1 MNLSE
6 VSSENDNKRLIDQIY
21 FNSSRSDSDRFYDI
35 PDPLPQHAP
44 AAAAHFRKTRKM
56 NTAVHTVVD
65 SGLGSLPDPGRK
77 HRSTEPLKLLKFAAK
92 YWPLVLLGPLFMVL
106 EVSVD
111 LFQPR
116 MMEVIVDKGI
126 LGIGNGGLSDI
137 HLVIS
142 TGIRM
147 ILLVIAGGCFGIL
160 SGVCANVAGQSFGN
174 NIRKACFTRIMHF
187 SFEQTDAFSTGS
199 LITRIT
205 NDVTQIQQLFMQAIR
220 GFVRCMMFFVG
231 GTVALLTLDLS
242 FGQVLLIAF
251 PLIFLDVIFVFI
263 KTNPLFS
270 LLQKKLDDLNN
281 IIQENVSG
289 IRVVKAFVQEKREE
303 ARFENANQALVGTQ
317 FRVELLLSFMRPVM
331 NIVLNLSVVAI
342 IYVGSLRV
350 PDGSVAPGTVM
361 AAVTYITQILNGMMT
376 LAMIFQ
382 TLSRG
387 IVSASRLSEIL
398 STDPAITGGSYNGK
412 STPDINLKYTENSAA
427 SKDAEGT
434 NDSKTAE
441 STNNSKDTEAAGSG
455 IFPGCLRFEHV
466 DFSYP
471 GSRVSVLSDISFE
484 VSPGETV
491 AIIGAT
497 GSGKSTLVNLI
508 PRFYDPVRGRILL
521 DGIDI
526 KEYDLKALRENVTI
540 CLQKSELFST
550 TIRENIS
557 LGNPDASEAEIIA
570 AATAAQ
576 ADAFIREQ
584 PDGYDTA
591 VAEGG
596 MSLSGGQRQRIAI
609 SRALLKKAGIIIFDD
624 STSALDLATEAK
636 LYDALRTGY
645 KNVTKIMIAQRI
657 ASVKDADRILVLD
670 NGRVSAFDTHANLM
684 KTSRIYQDIYDS
696 QLKGSDAGDGKG
708 GAV

>member
-1 MNLSE
+1 
-6 VSSENDNKRLIDQIY
+6 
-21 FNSSRSDSDRFYDI
+21 
-35 PDPLPQHAP
+35 
-44 AAAAHFRKTRKM
+44 M
-56 NTAVHTVVD
+56 NTAVHTAGD
-65 SGLGSLPDPGRK
+65 SNPGNARNPGK
-77 HRSTEPLKLLKFAAK
+77 KPRSTEPLKLLKFAAK

-116 MMEVIVDKGI
+116 MMEVIVDRGI

-350 PDGSVAPGTVM
+350 RDGSVAPGTVM

-412 STPDINLKYTENSAA
+412 STPDIKMEYTEA
-427 SKDAEGT
+427 S
-434 NDSKTAE
+434 
-441 STNNSKDTEAAGSG
+441 GSG
-455 IFPGCLRFEHV
+455 IVPGCLRFEHV

-471 GSRVSVLSDISFE
+471 GSRVGVLSDISFE
-484 VSPGETV
+484 IAPGETV

-508 PRFYDPVRGRILL
+508 PRFYDPVHGRILL

-670 NGRVSAFDTHANLM
+670 SGRVSAFDTHANLM

>member
-231 GTVALLTLDLS
+231 GTIALLTLDLS

-398 STDPAITGGSYNGK
+398 STDPAITGGNYNGK
-412 STPDINLKYTENSAA
+412 STPDARKKYTEDSAA

-441 STNNSKDTEAAGSG
+441 GTNDSKDTETAGSG
-455 IFPGCLRFEHV
+455 IVPGCLRFEHV

-471 GSRVSVLSDISFE
+471 GSRVGVLSDISFE
-484 VSPGETV
+484 IAPGETV

-670 NGRVSAFDTHANLM
+670 SGRVSAFDTHANLM

>member
-1 MNLSE
+1 
-6 VSSENDNKRLIDQIY
+6 
-21 FNSSRSDSDRFYDI
+21 
-35 PDPLPQHAP
+35 
-44 AAAAHFRKTRKM
+44 M
-56 NTAVHTVVD
+56 NTAVHTAGD
-65 SGLGSLPDPGRK
+65 SNPGNARNPGK
-77 HRSTEPLKLLKFAAK
+77 KPRSTEPLKLLKFAAK

-116 MMEVIVDKGI
+116 MMEVIVDRGI

-350 PDGSVAPGTVM
+350 QDGSVAPGTVM

-412 STPDINLKYTENSAA
+412 STPDIKMEYTEA
-427 SKDAEGT
+427 S
-434 NDSKTAE
+434 
-441 STNNSKDTEAAGSG
+441 GSG
-455 IFPGCLRFEHV
+455 IVPGCLRFEHV

-471 GSRVSVLSDISFE
+471 GSRVGVLSDISFE
-484 VSPGETV
+484 IAPGETV

-508 PRFYDPVRGRILL
+508 PRFYDPVHGRILL

-670 NGRVSAFDTHANLM
+670 SGRVSAFDTHANLM

-696 QLKGSDAGDGKG
+696 QLKDSDAGDGKG

>member
-1 MNLSE
+1 
-6 VSSENDNKRLIDQIY
+6 
-21 FNSSRSDSDRFYDI
+21 
-35 PDPLPQHAP
+35 
-44 AAAAHFRKTRKM
+44 
-56 NTAVHTVVD
+56 
-65 SGLGSLPDPGRK
+65 
-77 HRSTEPLKLLKFAAK
+77 
-92 YWPLVLLGPLFMVL
+92 MVL

-350 PDGSVAPGTVM
+350 QDGSVAPGTVM

-412 STPDINLKYTENSAA
+412 STPDINLKYTEASAA
-427 SKDAEGT
+427 SKDSEGINDSKHAKGTDESEDTEGTDDSKNAEGT
-434 NDSKTAE
+434 NDSK
-441 STNNSKDTEAAGSG
+441 DTETAGSG
-455 IFPGCLRFEHV
+455 IVPGCLRFEHV

-526 KEYDLKALRENVTI
+526 KEYDLNALRENVTI

-670 NGRVSAFDTHANLM
+670 SGRVSAFDTHANLM

>member
-398 STDPAITGGSYNGK
+398 STDPAITGGNYNGK
-412 STPDINLKYTENSAA
+412 STPDARKKYTEDSAA

-441 STNNSKDTEAAGSG
+441 GTNDSKDTETAGSG
-455 IFPGCLRFEHV
+455 IVPGCLRFEHV

-471 GSRVSVLSDISFE
+471 GSRVGVLSDISFE
-484 VSPGETV
+484 IAPGETV

-670 NGRVSAFDTHANLM
+670 SGRVSAFDTHANLM

>member
-1 MNLSE
+1 
-6 VSSENDNKRLIDQIY
+6 
-21 FNSSRSDSDRFYDI
+21 
-35 PDPLPQHAP
+35 
-44 AAAAHFRKTRKM
+44 M
-56 NTAVHTVVD
+56 NTAVHTAGD
-65 SGLGSLPDPGRK
+65 SNPGNARNPGK
-77 HRSTEPLKLLKFAAK
+77 KPRSTEPLKLLKFAAK

-231 GTVALLTLDLS
+231 GTIALLTLDLS

-350 PDGSVAPGTVM
+350 QDGSVAPGTVM

-412 STPDINLKYTENSAA
+412 STPDIKMEYTEA
-427 SKDAEGT
+427 S
-434 NDSKTAE
+434 
-441 STNNSKDTEAAGSG
+441 GSG
-455 IFPGCLRFEHV
+455 IVPGCLRFEHV

-471 GSRVSVLSDISFE
+471 GSRVGVLSDISFE
-484 VSPGETV
+484 IAPGETV

-508 PRFYDPVRGRILL
+508 PRFYDPVHGRILL

-526 KEYDLKALRENVTI
+526 KEYDLNDLRENVTI

-576 ADAFIREQ
+576 ADAFIRDQ

-670 NGRVSAFDTHANLM
+670 SGRVSAFDTHANLM

-696 QLKGSDAGDGKG
+696 QLKDSDAGDGKG

>member
-1 MNLSE
+1 
-6 VSSENDNKRLIDQIY
+6 
-21 FNSSRSDSDRFYDI
+21 
-35 PDPLPQHAP
+35 
-44 AAAAHFRKTRKM
+44 M
-56 NTAVHTVVD
+56 NTAVHTAGD
-65 SGLGSLPDPGRK
+65 SNPGNARNPGK
-77 HRSTEPLKLLKFAAK
+77 KPRSTEPLKLLKFAAK

-116 MMEVIVDKGI
+116 MMEVIVDRGI

-350 PDGSVAPGTVM
+350 QDGSVAPGTVM

-412 STPDINLKYTENSAA
+412 STPDINLKYTEDSPA
-427 SKDAEGT
+427 SKDPEGINDSKNAEGTDDSKNAESTNDSKNAEGT
-434 NDSKTAE
+434 NDSKNAE
-441 STNNSKDTEAAGSG
+441 STNDSKNAEGTNDSKNAEDTGDSKNTEAAGSG
-455 IFPGCLRFEHV
+455 IVPGCLRFEHV

-484 VSPGETV
+484 IAPGETV

-508 PRFYDPVRGRILL
+508 PRFYDPVHGRILL

-670 NGRVSAFDTHANLM
+670 SGRVSAFDTHANLM

>member
-1 MNLSE
+1 
-6 VSSENDNKRLIDQIY
+6 
-21 FNSSRSDSDRFYDI
+21 
-35 PDPLPQHAP
+35 
-44 AAAAHFRKTRKM
+44 M
-56 NTAVHTVVD
+56 NTAVHTAGD
-65 SGLGSLPDPGRK
+65 SNPGNARNPGK
-77 HRSTEPLKLLKFAAK
+77 KPRSTEPLKLLKFAAK

-116 MMEVIVDKGI
+116 MMEVIVDRGI

-350 PDGSVAPGTVM
+350 QDGSVAPGTVM

-412 STPDINLKYTENSAA
+412 STPDINLKYTEDSPA
-427 SKDAEGT
+427 SKDPEGINDSKNAEGTDDSKNAESTNDSKNAEGT
-434 NDSKTAE
+434 NDSKNAE
-441 STNNSKDTEAAGSG
+441 DTGDSKNTEAAGSG
-455 IFPGCLRFEHV
+455 IVPGCLRFEHV

-484 VSPGETV
+484 IAPGETV

-670 NGRVSAFDTHANLM
+670 SGRVSAFDTHANLM

-696 QLKGSDAGDGKG
+696 QLKDSDAGDGKG

>member
-1 MNLSE
+1 
-6 VSSENDNKRLIDQIY
+6 
-21 FNSSRSDSDRFYDI
+21 
-35 PDPLPQHAP
+35 
-44 AAAAHFRKTRKM
+44 M
-56 NTAVHTVVD
+56 NTAVHTAGD
-65 SGLGSLPDPGRK
+65 SNPGNARNPGK
-77 HRSTEPLKLLKFAAK
+77 KPRSTEPLKLLKFAAK

-116 MMEVIVDKGI
+116 MMEVIVDRGI

-350 PDGSVAPGTVM
+350 QDGSVAPGTVM
-361 AAVTYITQILNGMMT
+361 AAVTYITQILNGMMM

-412 STPDINLKYTENSAA
+412 STPDINLKYTEDSPA
-427 SKDAEGT
+427 SKDPEGINDSKNAEGTDDSKNAESTNDSKNAEGT
-434 NDSKTAE
+434 NDSKNAE
-441 STNNSKDTEAAGSG
+441 STNDSKNAEGTNDSKNAEDTGDSKKTEAAGSG
-455 IFPGCLRFEHV
+455 IVPGCLRFEHV

-471 GSRVSVLSDISFE
+471 GSRVGVLSDISFE
-484 VSPGETV
+484 IAPGETV

-508 PRFYDPVRGRILL
+508 PRFYDPVHGRILL

-670 NGRVSAFDTHANLM
+670 SGRVSAFDTHANLM

-696 QLKGSDAGDGKG
+696 QLKDSDAGDGKG

>member
-1 MNLSE
+1 
-6 VSSENDNKRLIDQIY
+6 
-21 FNSSRSDSDRFYDI
+21 
-35 PDPLPQHAP
+35 
-44 AAAAHFRKTRKM
+44 M
-56 NTAVHTVVD
+56 NTAVHTAGD
-65 SGLGSLPDPGRK
+65 SNPGNTRNPGK
-77 HRSTEPLKLLKFAAK
+77 KPRSTEPLKLLKFAAK

-116 MMEVIVDKGI
+116 MMEVIVDRGI

-231 GTVALLTLDLS
+231 GTIALLTLDLS

-350 PDGSVAPGTVM
+350 QDGSIAPGTVM

-412 STPDINLKYTENSAA
+412 STPDINLKYTEDSPASKNTEGTDDSKNAEGTGN

-434 NDSKTAE
+434 DDSKDAE
-441 STNNSKDTEAAGSG
+441 GTKGSKDTETAGFG
-455 IFPGCLRFEHV
+455 VVPGRLRFEHV

-484 VSPGETV
+484 IAPGETV

-508 PRFYDPVRGRILL
+508 PRFYDPVHGRILL

-670 NGRVSAFDTHANLM
+670 SGRVSAFDTHANLM

-696 QLKGSDAGDGKG
+696 QLKDSDAGDGKG

>member
-1 MNLSE
+1 
-6 VSSENDNKRLIDQIY
+6 
-21 FNSSRSDSDRFYDI
+21 
-35 PDPLPQHAP
+35 
-44 AAAAHFRKTRKM
+44 M
-56 NTAVHTVVD
+56 NTAVHTAGD
-65 SGLGSLPDPGRK
+65 SNPGNARNPGK
-77 HRSTEPLKLLKFAAK
+77 KPRSTEPLKLLKFAAK

-116 MMEVIVDKGI
+116 MMEVIVDRGI

-281 IIQENVSG
+281 II
-289 IRVVKAFVQEKREE
+289 REE

-350 PDGSVAPGTVM
+350 QDGSVAPGTVM

-412 STPDINLKYTENSAA
+412 STPDINLKYTEDSPA
-427 SKDAEGT
+427 SKDPEGINDSKNAEGTDDSKNAESTNDSKNAEGT
-434 NDSKTAE
+434 NDSKNAE
-441 STNNSKDTEAAGSG
+441 DTGDSKNTEAAGSG
-455 IFPGCLRFEHV
+455 IVPGCLRFEHV

-471 GSRVSVLSDISFE
+471 GSRVGVLSDISFE
-484 VSPGETV
+484 IAPGETV

-508 PRFYDPVRGRILL
+508 PRFYDPVHGRILL

-670 NGRVSAFDTHANLM
+670 SGRVSAFDTHANLM

-696 QLKGSDAGDGKG
+696 QLKDSDAGDGKG

>member
-1 MNLSE
+1 
-6 VSSENDNKRLIDQIY
+6 
-21 FNSSRSDSDRFYDI
+21 
-35 PDPLPQHAP
+35 
-44 AAAAHFRKTRKM
+44 M
-56 NTAVHTVVD
+56 NTAVHTAGD
-65 SGLGSLPDPGRK
+65 SNPGNARNPGK
-77 HRSTEPLKLLKFAAK
+77 KPRSTEPLKLLKFAAK

-231 GTVALLTLDLS
+231 GTIALLTLDLS

-350 PDGSVAPGTVM
+350 QDGSVAPGTVM

-412 STPDINLKYTENSAA
+412 STPDIKMEYTEA
-427 SKDAEGT
+427 S
-434 NDSKTAE
+434 
-441 STNNSKDTEAAGSG
+441 GSG
-455 IFPGCLRFEHV
+455 IVPGCLRFEHV

-471 GSRVSVLSDISFE
+471 GSRVGVLSDISFE
-484 VSPGETV
+484 IAPGETV

-508 PRFYDPVRGRILL
+508 PRFYDPVHGRILL

-576 ADAFIREQ
+576 ADAFIRDQ

-670 NGRVSAFDTHANLM
+670 SGRVSAFDTHANLM

-696 QLKGSDAGDGKG
+696 QLKDSDAGDGKG

>member
-147 ILLVIAGGCFGIL
+147 ILLVIAGGCL
-160 SGVCANVAGQSFGN
+160 N

-231 GTVALLTLDLS
+231 GTIALLTLDLS

-398 STDPAITGGSYNGK
+398 STDPAITGGNYNGK
-412 STPDINLKYTENSAA
+412 STPDARKKYTEDSAA

-441 STNNSKDTEAAGSG
+441 GTNDSKDTETAGSG
-455 IFPGCLRFEHV
+455 IVPGCLRFEHV

-471 GSRVSVLSDISFE
+471 GSRVGVLSDISFE
-484 VSPGETV
+484 IAPGETV

-508 PRFYDPVRGRILL
+508 PRFYDPVHGRILL

-670 NGRVSAFDTHANLM
+670 SGRVSAFDTHANLM

>member
-1 MNLSE
+1 
-6 VSSENDNKRLIDQIY
+6 
-21 FNSSRSDSDRFYDI
+21 
-35 PDPLPQHAP
+35 
-44 AAAAHFRKTRKM
+44 M
-56 NTAVHTVVD
+56 NTAVHTAGD
-65 SGLGSLPDPGRK
+65 SNPGNARNPGK
-77 HRSTEPLKLLKFAAK
+77 KPRSTEPLKLLKFAAK

-116 MMEVIVDKGI
+116 MMEVIVDRGI

-350 PDGSVAPGTVM
+350 RDGSVAPGTVM
-361 AAVTYITQILNGMMT
+361 AAVTYITQILNGMMM

-412 STPDINLKYTENSAA
+412 STPDINLKYTEDSPASKNTEGTDDSKNAEGTGN

-434 NDSKTAE
+434 NDSKNAE
-441 STNNSKDTEAAGSG
+441 DTGDSKNTEAAGSG
-455 IFPGCLRFEHV
+455 IVPGCLRFEHV

-471 GSRVSVLSDISFE
+471 GSRVGVLSDISFE
-484 VSPGETV
+484 IAPGETV

-508 PRFYDPVRGRILL
+508 PRFYDPVHGRILL

-670 NGRVSAFDTHANLM
+670 SGRVSAFDTHANLM

-696 QLKGSDAGDGKG
+696 QLKDSDAGDGKG

>member
-1 MNLSE
+1 
-6 VSSENDNKRLIDQIY
+6 
-21 FNSSRSDSDRFYDI
+21 
-35 PDPLPQHAP
+35 
-44 AAAAHFRKTRKM
+44 M
-56 NTAVHTVVD
+56 NTAVHTAGD
-65 SGLGSLPDPGRK
+65 SNPGNARNPGK
-77 HRSTEPLKLLKFAAK
+77 KPRSTEPLKLLKFAAK

-116 MMEVIVDKGI
+116 MMEVIVDRGI

-231 GTVALLTLDLS
+231 GTIALLTLDLS

-350 PDGSVAPGTVM
+350 QDGSVAPGTVM

-412 STPDINLKYTENSAA
+412 STPDIKMEYTEA
-427 SKDAEGT
+427 S
-434 NDSKTAE
+434 
-441 STNNSKDTEAAGSG
+441 GSG
-455 IFPGCLRFEHV
+455 IVPGCLRFEHV

-471 GSRVSVLSDISFE
+471 GSRVGVLSDISFE
-484 VSPGETV
+484 IAPGETV

-508 PRFYDPVRGRILL
+508 PRFYDPVHGRILL

-576 ADAFIREQ
+576 ADAFIRDQ

-670 NGRVSAFDTHANLM
+670 SGRVSAFDTHANLM

-696 QLKGSDAGDGKG
+696 QLKDSDAGDGKG

>member
-1 MNLSE
+1 
-6 VSSENDNKRLIDQIY
+6 
-21 FNSSRSDSDRFYDI
+21 
-35 PDPLPQHAP
+35 
-44 AAAAHFRKTRKM
+44 M
-56 NTAVHTVVD
+56 NTAVHTAGD
-65 SGLGSLPDPGRK
+65 SNPGNARNPGK
-77 HRSTEPLKLLKFAAK
+77 KPRSTEPLKLLKFAAK

-116 MMEVIVDKGI
+116 MMEVIVDRGI

-187 SFEQTDAFSTGS
+187 SFEQTDAISTGS

-350 PDGSVAPGTVM
+350 QDGSVAPGTVM

-412 STPDINLKYTENSAA
+412 STPDINLKYTEDSPA
-427 SKDAEGT
+427 SKDPEGI
-434 NDSKTAE
+434 NDSK
-441 STNNSKDTEAAGSG
+441 NTEAAGSG
-455 IFPGCLRFEHV
+455 IVPGCLRFEHV

-471 GSRVSVLSDISFE
+471 GSRVGVLSDISFE
-484 VSPGETV
+484 IAPGETV

-508 PRFYDPVRGRILL
+508 PRFYDPVHGRILL

-670 NGRVSAFDTHANLM
+670 SGRVSAFDTHANLM

-696 QLKGSDAGDGKG
+696 QLKDSDAGDGKG

>member
-1 MNLSE
+1 MKNL
-6 VSSENDNKRLIDQIY
+6 VNAAHAPRPG
-21 FNSSRSDSDRFYDI
+21 SSR
-35 PDPLPQHAP
+35 
-44 AAAAHFRKTRKM
+44 
-56 NTAVHTVVD
+56 N
-65 SGLGSLPDPGRK
+65 PGRK
-77 HRSTEPLKLLKFAAK
+77 YRSTEPLKLLKFAAK

-116 MMEVIVDKGI
+116 MMEVIVDRGI

-174 NIRKACFTRIMHF
+174 DIRKACFTRIMHF

-350 PDGSVAPGTVM
+350 RDGSVAPGTVM
-361 AAVTYITQILNGMMT
+361 AAVTYITQILNGMMM

-412 STPDINLKYTENSAA
+412 STPDINLKYTEDSPASKNTEGTDDSKNAEGTGN

-434 NDSKTAE
+434 NDSKNAE
-441 STNNSKDTEAAGSG
+441 DTGDSKNTEAAGSG
-455 IFPGCLRFEHV
+455 IVPGCLRFEHV

-484 VSPGETV
+484 VAPGETV

-508 PRFYDPVRGRILL
+508 PRFYDPVHGRILL
-521 DGIDI
+521 DEIDI
-526 KEYDLKALRENVTI
+526 KEYALNALRENVTI

-550 TIRENIS
+550 TIRENIA

-624 STSALDLATEAK
+624 STSALDLATEAR
-636 LYDALRTGY
+636 LYDALRKGY

-670 NGRVSAFDTHANLM
+670 SGRVSAFDTHANLM

>member
-1 MNLSE
+1 MFLVVAINYGF
-6 VSSENDNKRLIDQIY
+6 Y
-21 FNSSRSDSDRFYDI
+21 FI
-35 PDPLPQHAP
+35 
-44 AAAAHFRKTRKM
+44 
-56 NTAVHTVVD
+56 
-65 SGLGSLPDPGRK
+65 
-77 HRSTEPLKLLKFAAK
+77 
-92 YWPLVLLGPLFMVL
+92 
-106 EVSVD
+106 
-111 LFQPR
+111 
-116 MMEVIVDKGI
+116 I
-126 LGIGNGGLSDI
+126 
-137 HLVIS
+137 
-142 TGIRM
+142 
-147 ILLVIAGGCFGIL
+147 
-160 SGVCANVAGQSFGN
+160 

-350 PDGSVAPGTVM
+350 QDGSVAPGTVM
-361 AAVTYITQILNGMMT
+361 AAVTYITQILNGMMM

-398 STDPAITGGSYNGK
+398 STDPAITGGNYNGK
-412 STPDINLKYTENSAA
+412 STPDARKKYTEDSAA

-441 STNNSKDTEAAGSG
+441 GTNDSKDTETAGSG
-455 IFPGCLRFEHV
+455 IVPGCLRFEHV

-471 GSRVSVLSDISFE
+471 GSRVGVLSDISFE
-484 VSPGETV
+484 IAPGETV

-570 AATAAQ
+570 AAAAAQ

-670 NGRVSAFDTHANLM
+670 SGRVSAFDTHANLM

>member
-1 MNLSE
+1 MKNL
-6 VSSENDNKRLIDQIY
+6 VNAAHAPRPG
-21 FNSSRSDSDRFYDI
+21 SSRN
-35 PDPLPQHAP
+35 PGK
-44 AAAAHFRKTRKM
+44 KT
-56 NTAVHTVVD
+56 
-65 SGLGSLPDPGRK
+65 
-77 HRSTEPLKLLKFAAK
+77 RSTEPLKLLKFAAK

-116 MMEVIVDKGI
+116 MMEVIVDRGI

-174 NIRKACFTRIMHF
+174 DIRKACFTRIMHF

-231 GTVALLTLDLS
+231 GTFALLSLDLS

-251 PLIFLDVIFVFI
+251 PLIFLDVTFVFI

-350 PDGSVAPGTVM
+350 RDGSVAPGTVM
-361 AAVTYITQILNGMMT
+361 AAVTYITQILNGMMM

-398 STDPAITGGSYNGK
+398 STDPAITGGRYNGK
-412 STPDINLKYTENSAA
+412 STPDINLKYTEASAA
-427 SKDAEGT
+427 SKDSEGINDSKHAEGTSDSKNAEGT
-434 NDSKTAE
+434 NDSKHAE
-441 STNNSKDTEAAGSG
+441 GTDDSKDTEAAGSG
-455 IFPGCLRFEHV
+455 IVPGCLRFEHV

-471 GSRVSVLSDISFE
+471 GSRISVLSDISFE
-484 VSPGETV
+484 IAPGETV

-526 KEYDLKALRENVTI
+526 KEYELNYLRENVTI

-570 AATAAQ
+570 AAAAAQ

-670 NGRVSAFDTHANLM
+670 SGRVSAFDTHANLM

-696 QLKGSDAGDGKG
+696 QLKDSDTGDGKG

>member
-1 MNLSE
+1 
-6 VSSENDNKRLIDQIY
+6 
-21 FNSSRSDSDRFYDI
+21 
-35 PDPLPQHAP
+35 
-44 AAAAHFRKTRKM
+44 M
-56 NTAVHTVVD
+56 NTAVHTAGD
-65 SGLGSLPDPGRK
+65 SNPGNARNPGK
-77 HRSTEPLKLLKFAAK
+77 KPRSTEPLKLLKFAAK

-116 MMEVIVDKGI
+116 MMEVIVDRGI

-231 GTVALLTLDLS
+231 GTVALLTLDFS
-242 FGQVLLIAF
+242 FGQVLIIAF

-317 FRVELLLSFMRPVM
+317 FRVEILLSFMRPVM

-350 PDGSVAPGTVM
+350 QDGSVAPGTVM

-398 STDPAITGGSYNGK
+398 STDPAITGGNYYGK
-412 STPDINLKYTENSAA
+412 STPDARKKYTEDSAA

-434 NDSKTAE
+434 NDSKNAE
-441 STNNSKDTEAAGSG
+441 DTGDSKNTEAAGSG
-455 IFPGCLRFEHV
+455 IVPGCLRFEHV

-471 GSRVSVLSDISFE
+471 GSRVGVLSDISFE
-484 VSPGETV
+484 IAPGETV

-508 PRFYDPVRGRILL
+508 PRFYDPVHGRILL

-526 KEYDLKALRENVTI
+526 KEYDLNALRENVTI

-670 NGRVSAFDTHANLM
+670 SGRVSAFDTHANLM

>member
-1 MNLSE
+1 
-6 VSSENDNKRLIDQIY
+6 
-21 FNSSRSDSDRFYDI
+21 
-35 PDPLPQHAP
+35 
-44 AAAAHFRKTRKM
+44 M
-56 NTAVHTVVD
+56 NTAVHTAGD
-65 SGLGSLPDPGRK
+65 SNPGNARNPGK
-77 HRSTEPLKLLKFAAK
+77 KPRSTEPLKLLKFAAK

-116 MMEVIVDKGI
+116 MMEVIVDRGI

-331 NIVLNLSVVAI
+331 NLVLNLSVVAI

-350 PDGSVAPGTVM
+350 QDGSVAPGTVM

-412 STPDINLKYTENSAA
+412 STPDIKMEYTEA
-427 SKDAEGT
+427 S
-434 NDSKTAE
+434 
-441 STNNSKDTEAAGSG
+441 GSG
-455 IFPGCLRFEHV
+455 IVPGCLRFEHV

-471 GSRVSVLSDISFE
+471 GSRVGVLSDISFE
-484 VSPGETV
+484 IAPGETV

-508 PRFYDPVRGRILL
+508 PRFYDPVHGRILL

-670 NGRVSAFDTHANLM
+670 SGRVSAFDTHANLM

>member
-1 MNLSE
+1 MKNL
-6 VSSENDNKRLIDQIY
+6 VN
-21 FNSSRSDSDRFYDI
+21 
-35 PDPLPQHAP
+35 
-44 AAAAHFRKTRKM
+44 AAHTPRPGS
-56 NTAVHTVVD
+56 APG
-65 SGLGSLPDPGRK
+65 SGKKR
-77 HRSTEPLKLLKFAAK
+77 RSTEPLKLLKFAAK

-116 MMEVIVDKGI
+116 MMELIVDRGI
-126 LGIGNGGLSDI
+126 LGLGNGGVSDI
-137 HLVIS
+137 HLVIT

-160 SGVCANVAGQSFGN
+160 SGVCANIAGQSFGN
-174 NIRKACFTRIMHF
+174 DIRKACFTRIMHF

-231 GTVALLTLDLS
+231 GTFALLSLDLS

-251 PLIFLDVIFVFI
+251 PLIFLDVTFVFI

-350 PDGSVAPGTVM
+350 RDGSVAPGTVM
-361 AAVTYITQILNGMMT
+361 AAVTYITQILNGMMM

-398 STDPAITGGSYNGK
+398 STDPAITGGRYNGK
-412 STPDINLKYTENSAA
+412 STPDINLKYTEASAA
-427 SKDAEGT
+427 SKDSEGINDSKHAEGTSDSKNAEGT
-434 NDSKTAE
+434 NDSKHAE
-441 STNNSKDTEAAGSG
+441 GTDDSKDTEAAGSG
-455 IFPGCLRFEHV
+455 IVPGCLRFEHV

-471 GSRVSVLSDISFE
+471 GSRISVLSDISFE
-484 VSPGETV
+484 IAPGETV

-526 KEYDLKALRENVTI
+526 KEYELNYLRENVTI

-570 AATAAQ
+570 AAAAAQ

-657 ASVKDADRILVLD
+657 ASVKDADRILVLES
-670 NGRVSAFDTHANLM
+670 GRVSAFDTHANLM

>member
-1 MNLSE
+1 
-6 VSSENDNKRLIDQIY
+6 
-21 FNSSRSDSDRFYDI
+21 
-35 PDPLPQHAP
+35 
-44 AAAAHFRKTRKM
+44 M
-56 NTAVHTVVD
+56 NTAVHTAGD
-65 SGLGSLPDPGRK
+65 SNPGNARNPGK
-77 HRSTEPLKLLKFAAK
+77 KPRSTEPLKLLKFAAK

-251 PLIFLDVIFVFI
+251 PLIYLDLIFVVI
-263 KTNPLFS
+263 KTNPLLS
-270 LLQKKLDDLNN
+270 VLQTKLDDLNN

-350 PDGSVAPGTVM
+350 QDGSVAPGTVM
-361 AAVTYITQILNGMMT
+361 AAVTYITQILNGMMM

-412 STPDINLKYTENSAA
+412 STPDINLKYTEDSPA
-427 SKDAEGT
+427 SKNTEGTDDSKNAESTNDSKNAEGT
-434 NDSKTAE
+434 NDSKNAE
-441 STNNSKDTEAAGSG
+441 DTGDSKNTEAAESG
-455 IFPGCLRFEHV
+455 IVPGCLRFEHV

-484 VSPGETV
+484 VAPGETV

-508 PRFYDPVRGRILL
+508 PRFYDPVHGRILL

-550 TIRENIS
+550 TIRENIA

-609 SRALLKKAGIIIFDD
+609 SRALLKKAGIIIFDE

-670 NGRVSAFDTHANLM
+670 SGRVSAFDTHANLM

>member
-1 MNLSE
+1 
-6 VSSENDNKRLIDQIY
+6 
-21 FNSSRSDSDRFYDI
+21 
-35 PDPLPQHAP
+35 
-44 AAAAHFRKTRKM
+44 M
-56 NTAVHTVVD
+56 NTAVHTAGD
-65 SGLGSLPDPGRK
+65 SNPGNARNPGK
-77 HRSTEPLKLLKFAAK
+77 KPRSTEPLKLLKFAAK

-116 MMEVIVDKGI
+116 MMEVIVDRGI

-174 NIRKACFTRIMHF
+174 DIRKACFTRIMHF

-303 ARFENANQALVGTQ
+303 TRFENANQALVGTQ

-350 PDGSVAPGTVM
+350 RDGSVAPGTVM

-412 STPDINLKYTENSAA
+412 STPDIKMEYTEA
-427 SKDAEGT
+427 S
-434 NDSKTAE
+434 
-441 STNNSKDTEAAGSG
+441 GSG
-455 IFPGCLRFEHV
+455 IVPGCLRFEHV

-471 GSRVSVLSDISFE
+471 GSRVGVLSDISFE
-484 VSPGETV
+484 IAPGETV

-508 PRFYDPVRGRILL
+508 PRFYDPVHGRILL

-670 NGRVSAFDTHANLM
+670 SGRVSAFDTHANLM

>member
-1 MNLSE
+1 
-6 VSSENDNKRLIDQIY
+6 
-21 FNSSRSDSDRFYDI
+21 
-35 PDPLPQHAP
+35 
-44 AAAAHFRKTRKM
+44 M
-56 NTAVHTVVD
+56 NTAVHTAGD
-65 SGLGSLPDPGRK
+65 SNPGNTRNPGK
-77 HRSTEPLKLLKFAAK
+77 KPRSTEPLKLLKFAAK

-116 MMEVIVDKGI
+116 MMEVIVDRGI

-231 GTVALLTLDLS
+231 GTIALLTLDLS

-350 PDGSVAPGTVM
+350 QDGSIAPGTVM

-412 STPDINLKYTENSAA
+412 STPDIKMEYTEA
-427 SKDAEGT
+427 S
-434 NDSKTAE
+434 
-441 STNNSKDTEAAGSG
+441 GSG
-455 IFPGCLRFEHV
+455 IVPGCLRFEHV

-471 GSRVSVLSDISFE
+471 GSRVGVLSDISFE
-484 VSPGETV
+484 IAPGETV

-508 PRFYDPVRGRILL
+508 PRFYDPVHGRILL

-526 KEYDLKALRENVTI
+526 KEYELNYLRENVTI

-670 NGRVSAFDTHANLM
+670 SGRVSAFDTHANLM

-696 QLKGSDAGDGKG
+696 QLKDSDAGDGKG

>member
-1 MNLSE
+1 
-6 VSSENDNKRLIDQIY
+6 
-21 FNSSRSDSDRFYDI
+21 
-35 PDPLPQHAP
+35 
-44 AAAAHFRKTRKM
+44 M
-56 NTAVHTVVD
+56 NTAVHTAGD
-65 SGLGSLPDPGRK
+65 SNPGNARNPGK
-77 HRSTEPLKLLKFAAK
+77 KPRSTEPLKLLKFAAK

-116 MMEVIVDKGI
+116 MMEVIVDRGI

-142 TGIRM
+142 TGIR
-147 ILLVIAGGCFGIL
+147 IL

-317 FRVELLLSFMRPVM
+317 FRV
-331 NIVLNLSVVAI
+331 
-342 IYVGSLRV
+342 
-350 PDGSVAPGTVM
+350 APGTVM

-412 STPDINLKYTENSAA
+412 STPDINLKYTEDSPA
-427 SKDAEGT
+427 SKDPEGINDSKNAEGTDDSKNAESTNDSKNAEGT
-434 NDSKTAE
+434 NDSKNAE
-441 STNNSKDTEAAGSG
+441 DTGDSKNTEAAGSG
-455 IFPGCLRFEHV
+455 IVPGCLRFEHV

-471 GSRVSVLSDISFE
+471 GSRVGVLSDISFE
-484 VSPGETV
+484 IAPGETV

-670 NGRVSAFDTHANLM
+670 SGRVSAFDTHANLM

>member
-1 MNLSE
+1 
-6 VSSENDNKRLIDQIY
+6 
-21 FNSSRSDSDRFYDI
+21 
-35 PDPLPQHAP
+35 
-44 AAAAHFRKTRKM
+44 M
-56 NTAVHTVVD
+56 NTAVHTAGD
-65 SGLGSLPDPGRK
+65 SNPGNARNPGK
-77 HRSTEPLKLLKFAAK
+77 KPRSTEPLKLLKFAAK

-116 MMEVIVDKGI
+116 MMEVIVDRGI

-303 ARFENANQALVGTQ
+303 TRFENANQALVGTQ

-350 PDGSVAPGTVM
+350 QDGSVAPGTVM

-412 STPDINLKYTENSAA
+412 STPDIKMEYTEA
-427 SKDAEGT
+427 S
-434 NDSKTAE
+434 
-441 STNNSKDTEAAGSG
+441 GSG
-455 IFPGCLRFEHV
+455 IVPGCLRFEHV

-471 GSRVSVLSDISFE
+471 GSRVGVLSDISFE
-484 VSPGETV
+484 IAPGETV

-508 PRFYDPVRGRILL
+508 PRFYDPVHGRILL

-557 LGNPDASEAEIIA
+557 LGNPDVSEAEIIA

-584 PDGYDTA
+584 PDGYDTS

-670 NGRVSAFDTHANLM
+670 SGRVSAFDTHANLM

>member
-1 MNLSE
+1 
-6 VSSENDNKRLIDQIY
+6 
-21 FNSSRSDSDRFYDI
+21 
-35 PDPLPQHAP
+35 
-44 AAAAHFRKTRKM
+44 M
-56 NTAVHTVVD
+56 NTAVHTAGD
-65 SGLGSLPDPGRK
+65 SNPGNARNPGK
-77 HRSTEPLKLLKFAAK
+77 KPRSTEPLKLLKFAAK

-116 MMEVIVDKGI
+116 MMEVIVDRGI

-231 GTVALLTLDLS
+231 VTVALLTLDLS

-317 FRVELLLSFMRPVM
+317 FRVEILLSFMRPVM

-350 PDGSVAPGTVM
+350 QDGSVAPGTVM

-398 STDPAITGGSYNGK
+398 STDPAITGGNYYGK
-412 STPDINLKYTENSAA
+412 STPDARKKYTEDSAA

-434 NDSKTAE
+434 NDSKNAE
-441 STNNSKDTEAAGSG
+441 DTGDSKNTEAAGSG
-455 IFPGCLRFEHV
+455 IVPGCLRFEHV

-471 GSRVSVLSDISFE
+471 GSRISVLSDISFE
-484 VSPGETV
+484 IAPGETV

-508 PRFYDPVRGRILL
+508 PRFYDPVHGRILL

-526 KEYDLKALRENVTI
+526 KEYDLNALRENVTI

-670 NGRVSAFDTHANLM
+670 SGRVSAFDTHANLM

>member
-1 MNLSE
+1 
-6 VSSENDNKRLIDQIY
+6 
-21 FNSSRSDSDRFYDI
+21 
-35 PDPLPQHAP
+35 
-44 AAAAHFRKTRKM
+44 M
-56 NTAVHTVVD
+56 NTAVHTAGD
-65 SGLGSLPDPGRK
+65 SNPGNTRNPGK
-77 HRSTEPLKLLKFAAK
+77 KPRSTEPLKLLKFAAK

-116 MMEVIVDKGI
+116 MMEVIVDRGI

-303 ARFENANQALVGTQ
+303 TRFENANQALVGTQ

-350 PDGSVAPGTVM
+350 QDGSVAPGTVM

-412 STPDINLKYTENSAA
+412 STPDIKMEYTEA
-427 SKDAEGT
+427 S
-434 NDSKTAE
+434 
-441 STNNSKDTEAAGSG
+441 GSG
-455 IFPGCLRFEHV
+455 IVPGCLRFEHV

-471 GSRVSVLSDISFE
+471 GSRVGVLSDISFE
-484 VSPGETV
+484 IAPGETV

-508 PRFYDPVRGRILL
+508 PRFYDPVHGRILL

>member
-1 MNLSE
+1 
-6 VSSENDNKRLIDQIY
+6 
-21 FNSSRSDSDRFYDI
+21 
-35 PDPLPQHAP
+35 
-44 AAAAHFRKTRKM
+44 M
-56 NTAVHTVVD
+56 NTAVHTAGD
-65 SGLGSLPDPGRK
+65 SNPGNARNPGK
-77 HRSTEPLKLLKFAAK
+77 KPRSTEPLKLLKFAAK

-116 MMEVIVDKGI
+116 MMEVIVDRGI

-350 PDGSVAPGTVM
+350 RDGSVAPGTVM
-361 AAVTYITQILNGMMT
+361 AAVTYITQILNGMMM

-412 STPDINLKYTENSAA
+412 STPDINLKYTEDSPA
-427 SKDAEGT
+427 SKDPEGINDSKNAEGTDDSKNAESTNDSKNAEGT
-434 NDSKTAE
+434 NDSKNAE
-441 STNNSKDTEAAGSG
+441 STNDSKNAEGTNDSKNAEDTGDSKNTEAAGSG
-455 IFPGCLRFEHV
+455 IVPGCLRFEHV

-471 GSRVSVLSDISFE
+471 GSRVGVLSDISFE
-484 VSPGETV
+484 IAPGETV

-508 PRFYDPVRGRILL
+508 PRFYDPVHGRILL

-670 NGRVSAFDTHANLM
+670 SGRVSAFDTHANLM

-696 QLKGSDAGDGKG
+696 QLKDSDAGDGKG

>member
-1 MNLSE
+1 
-6 VSSENDNKRLIDQIY
+6 
-21 FNSSRSDSDRFYDI
+21 
-35 PDPLPQHAP
+35 
-44 AAAAHFRKTRKM
+44 M
-56 NTAVHTVVD
+56 NTAVHTAGD
-65 SGLGSLPDPGRK
+65 SNPGNARNPGK
-77 HRSTEPLKLLKFAAK
+77 KPRSTEPLKLLKFAAK

-350 PDGSVAPGTVM
+350 QDGSVAPGTVM
-361 AAVTYITQILNGMMT
+361 AAVTYITQILNGMMM

-398 STDPAITGGSYNGK
+398 STDPAITGGNYNGK
-412 STPDINLKYTENSAA
+412 STPDARKKYTEDSAA

-441 STNNSKDTEAAGSG
+441 GTNDSKDTETAGSG
-455 IFPGCLRFEHV
+455 IVPGCLRFEHV

-471 GSRVSVLSDISFE
+471 GSRVGVLSDISFE
-484 VSPGETV
+484 IAPGETV

-670 NGRVSAFDTHANLM
+670 SGRVSAFDTHANLM

>member
-1 MNLSE
+1 
-6 VSSENDNKRLIDQIY
+6 
-21 FNSSRSDSDRFYDI
+21 
-35 PDPLPQHAP
+35 
-44 AAAAHFRKTRKM
+44 M
-56 NTAVHTVVD
+56 NTAVHTAGD
-65 SGLGSLPDPGRK
+65 SNPGNARNPGK
-77 HRSTEPLKLLKFAAK
+77 KPRSTEPLKLLKFAAK

-116 MMEVIVDKGI
+116 MMEVIVDRGI

-160 SGVCANVAGQSFGN
+160 SGVCANVAGQSFGH

-350 PDGSVAPGTVM
+350 QDGSVAPGTVM

-412 STPDINLKYTENSAA
+412 STPDINLKYTEDSPA
-427 SKDAEGT
+427 SKDPEGINDSKNAEGTDDSKNAEGT
-434 NDSKTAE
+434 NDSK
-441 STNNSKDTEAAGSG
+441 DTETAGSG
-455 IFPGCLRFEHV
+455 IVPGCLRFEHV

-471 GSRVSVLSDISFE
+471 GSRVGVLSDISFE
-484 VSPGETV
+484 IAPGETV

-508 PRFYDPVRGRILL
+508 PRFYDPVHGRILL

-670 NGRVSAFDTHANLM
+670 SGRVSAFDTHANLM

-696 QLKGSDAGDGKG
+696 QLKDSDAGDGKG

>member
-1 MNLSE
+1 MKNL
-6 VSSENDNKRLIDQIY
+6 VNAAHAPRPG
-21 FNSSRSDSDRFYDI
+21 SSR
-35 PDPLPQHAP
+35 
-44 AAAAHFRKTRKM
+44 
-56 NTAVHTVVD
+56 N
-65 SGLGSLPDPGRK
+65 PGRK
-77 HRSTEPLKLLKFAAK
+77 YRSTEPLKLLKFAAK

-116 MMEVIVDKGI
+116 MMEVIVDRGI

-174 NIRKACFTRIMHF
+174 DIRKACFTRIMHF

-231 GTVALLTLDLS
+231 GTFALLTLDLS

-251 PLIFLDVIFVFI
+251 PLIFLDVTFVFI

-350 PDGSVAPGTVM
+350 RDGSVAPGTVM
-361 AAVTYITQILNGMMT
+361 AAVTYITQILNGMMM

-412 STPDINLKYTENSAA
+412 STPDINLKYTEDSPASKNTEGTDDSKNAEGTGN

-434 NDSKTAE
+434 NDSKNAE
-441 STNNSKDTEAAGSG
+441 DTGDSKNTEAAGSG
-455 IFPGCLRFEHV
+455 IVPGCLRFEHV

-484 VSPGETV
+484 VAPGETV

-508 PRFYDPVRGRILL
+508 PRFYDPVHGRILL
-521 DGIDI
+521 DEIDI
-526 KEYDLKALRENVTI
+526 KEYALNALRENVTI

-550 TIRENIS
+550 TIRENIA

-624 STSALDLATEAK
+624 STSALDLATEAR
-636 LYDALRTGY
+636 LYDALRKGY

-670 NGRVSAFDTHANLM
+670 SGRVSAFDTHANLM